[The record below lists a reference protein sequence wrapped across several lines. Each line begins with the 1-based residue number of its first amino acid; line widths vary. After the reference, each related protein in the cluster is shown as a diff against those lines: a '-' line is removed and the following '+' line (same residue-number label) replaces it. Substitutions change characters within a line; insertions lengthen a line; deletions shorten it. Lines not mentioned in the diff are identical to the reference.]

1 MDIIDIKKEAEEL
14 AEKYKKK
21 YLKELSKIDT
31 QLEIYNSLLLNLGN
45 VEHLYEKYKKENNE
59 LLKELKNTTN
69 DILTNERKTY
79 YEDQEIETLNSYY
92 VYIFWIIYIIAIL
105 CFIIFSLIYPTQTS
119 LLIRILLLGVFIVLP
134 FISTW
139 ILGKI
144 IELTYW
150 LISFI
155 PKNVYR

>member
-1 MDIIDIKKEAEEL
+1 MTIKEEAEEL
-14 AEKYKKK
+14 AEEYKQKF
-21 YLKELSKIDT
+21 LEELSKIETRLD
-31 QLEIYNSLLLNLGN
+31 IYNNLLVNLGN
-45 VEHLYEKYKKENNE
+45 VVDLHEKYKKENE
-59 LLKELKNTTN
+59 QLLKELKNRNN

-79 YEDQEIETLNSYY
+79 YEDQEIESLNTYY
-92 VYIFWIIYIIAIL
+92 LYFFWLVYIIAVV
-105 CFIIFSLIYPTQTS
+105 CFIIFSLIYPTQTG

-155 PKNVYR
+155 PKNVYRK